1 MRKLTVIL
9 RQHTPLIHFQHY
21 QDNATL
27 RASEVKPQLDR
38 FLLTQLGDGDYET
51 GIERARIKEWLI
63 GDGNH
68 PALNYQMKISPMDD
82 IEMMVLTLLKKEM
95 ENIK

>member
-38 FLLTQLGDGDYET
+38 FLLTQLGDGDYEQ
-51 GIERARIKEWLI
+51 
-63 GDGNH
+63 
-68 PALNYQMKISPMDD
+68 ALNVPVSKNGLLA
-82 IEMMVLTLLKKEM
+82 MVT
-95 ENIK
+95 IQHSIIR